1 MIRVDQLNSD
11 DHKHLQ
17 LSSRPEW
24 EITLMKIKCWLL
36 NRYSKCVFLDSDCV
50 VLRPIDDLFERKEFS
65 ASPDAGW
72 PDRFNSGVFVYR
84 PSKETFDGLMLHVSQ
99 HQASFDGS
107 FLFLS
112 FSLSSFSFRW

>member
-11 DHKHLQ
+11 DQEHLQ
-17 LSSRPEW
+17 LLSRPEL
-24 EITLMKIKCWLL
+24 EITFMKIKCWLFQQ
-36 NRYSKCVFLDSDCV
+36 YTKCVFLDSDCV